1 MTATAKVF
9 TTGHS
14 QAIRLPKAYRV
25 DVEEMWISR
34 NEVTGEITLRPKDTG
49 LLRQQRL
56 EALVSAIA
64 ENPLPRDFLSESQR
78 RNAPPIDPFAQPAS
92 AAAKKLPTRRD
103 DKPKGRK

>member
-9 TTGHS
+9 ITGHS

-34 NEVTGEITLRPKDTG
+34 NEVTGELTLRPKDTG

-56 EALVSAIA
+56 AALMAAIA
-64 ENPLPRDFLSESQR
+64 EDPLPDDFLSESQR
-78 RNAPPIDPFAQPAS
+78 RNAPPIDPFALPALITAKSPPAKRS
-92 AAAKKLPTRRD
+92 A
-103 DKPKGRK
+103 KPKGRA